1 MNLKTFG
8 RYRPHPGLRGSPT
21 LPCSSSESG
30 PVGCLSLGTSD
41 NLSYILKLVTTF
53 LFRTS
58 KLSHL
63 IVYIQNM
70 PFTLQNAHI
79 PSLVLCTV
87 TFTFRKFVPYALI
100 AYHHYRSV
108 GLSQVASNSAL
119 AASLLYKRISTSSEE
134 H

>member
-8 RYRPHPGLRGSPT
+8 RYRPHPGPRGSPT

-30 PVGCLSLGTSD
+30 PVGCPSLGTSD
-41 NLSYILKLVTTF
+41 NLSYILKLYVSPQD
-53 LFRTS
+53 L
-58 KLSHL
+58 KAIPSHCL
-63 IVYIQNM
+63 YPEHAFYTPKCSI
-70 PFTLQNAHI
+70 PI

-119 AASLLYKRISTSSEE
+119 AAGLLYKRISTSSEE